1 MINITNLNFKYQ
13 RHKQTKTVNNIS
25 FEMKKGELV
34 CLLGP
39 SGCGKTSTLRLIA
52 GLETPSSG
60 SIYIEDKCVSDNK
73 IFVEPHKRGIGFL
86 FQDFALFPHLTAQEN
101 IAWGLHKVEKRKKT
115 SKIEELLKQTS
126 LNEHKDKYP
135 HELSGGEQQRVSLA
149 RALAP
154 EPNLILLD
162 EPFSSLDT
170 NLRQAI
176 RDETIQILK
185 ETNTTAIVVTHDPE
199 EAMHIADKIILM
211 NKGEIQQEGT
221 AQEIYNNPKT
231 NFVASF
237 LGYVNQIEGIVKNDK
252 IETIMGSIPNQ
263 NFSNNANVN
272 IIIRPRAI
280 SFSNKVPDDSRDKY
294 AKIDSIKSI
303 GAETHTW
310 LQVKTNEENYKKIL
324 SIQDQK
330 PNLTRGDRVKIK
342 IDQKNVFIFTE
353 NSN

>member
-1 MINITNLNFKYQ
+1 MIDINNLNFKY
-13 RHKQTKTVNNIS
+13 HKYKQIKVVNNIS
-25 FEMKKGELV
+25 FNIKKGELV

-60 SIYIEDKCVSDNK
+60 SIYIEGKCVTDDNTF
-73 IFVEPHKRGIGFL
+73 IEPHKRGIGFL

-101 IAWGLHKVEKRKKT
+101 IAWGLSGIGHIDKKF
-115 SKIEELLKQTS
+115 KIEELLKQTS
-126 LNEHKDKYP
+126 LIEHKNKYP

-154 EPNLILLD
+154 GPNLILLD

-170 NLRQAI
+170 NLRQYI
-176 RDETIQILK
+176 RDETSRILK
-185 ETNTTAIVVTHDPE
+185 ETDTTAIVVTHDPE
-199 EAMHIADKIILM
+199 EAMLIADKIILM

-221 AQEIYNNPKT
+221 AHEIYNNPKN

-237 LGYVNQIEGIVKNDK
+237 LGYVNQIEGIVRNDK
-252 IETIMGSIPNQ
+252 IETIMGPIPNQ
-263 NFSNNANVN
+263 NFSNNSSVS

-280 SFSNKVPDDSRDKY
+280 SFSNKTPNDSRNKY

-303 GAETHTW
+303 GAEIHTW
-310 LQVKTNEENYKKIL
+310 LRLGTNEENYKKIL

-330 PNLTRGDRVKIK
+330 PNLTKGDRVKIN
-342 IDQKNVFIFTE
+342 IDQKNIFIFKE
-353 NSN
+353 NPH

>member
-25 FEMKKGELV
+25 FEIKKGEIV

-60 SIYIEDKCVSDNK
+60 SIYIGEKCVSDNK
-73 IFVEPHKRGIGFL
+73 IFIEPHKRGIGFL

-101 IAWGLHKVEKRKKT
+101 IAWGLNGVEKRKKKI
-115 SKIEELLKQTS
+115 KIEELLKQTS

-154 EPNLILLD
+154 EPNLVLLD

-185 ETNTTAIVVTHDPE
+185 EANTTAIVVTHDPE
-199 EAMHIADKIILM
+199 EAMQIADKIILM

-221 AQEIYNNPKT
+221 AQDIYDTPKNN
-231 NFVASF
+231 FAASF
-237 LGYVNQIEGIVKNDK
+237 MGHVNHINGLVTGN
-252 IETIMGSIPNQ
+252 TIKTAVGE
-263 NFSNNANVN
+263 FSNRNFPNKSYIDLV
-272 IIIRPRAI
+272 IRPQHI
-280 SFSNKVPDDSRDKY
+280 EFSTTNKNKN
-294 AKIDSIKSI
+294 ATIDSIKFI
-303 GAETHTW
+303 GSKAHIRFNI
-310 LQVKTNEENYKKIL
+310 KTKNNEYEHMMAIISENPAFKEGDKIFFTVNEHKIL
-324 SIQDQK
+324 MFD
-330 PNLTRGDRVKIK
+330 
-342 IDQKNVFIFTE
+342 KNE
-353 NSN
+353 NNSP

>member
-1 MINITNLNFKYQ
+1 MININNLNFKYQ

-25 FEMKKGELV
+25 FEMKKGEIV

-60 SIYIEDKCVSDNK
+60 SIYIGEKCVSDNK
-73 IFVEPHKRGIGFL
+73 VFVEPHKRDIGFL

-101 IAWGLHKVEKRKKT
+101 IAWGLNRVEKSRKKI
-115 SKIEELLKQTS
+115 KLEELLKQTS

-185 ETNTTAIVVTHDPE
+185 ESNTTTMVVTHDPE
-199 EAMHIADKIILM
+199 EAMHIADKIIVM

-221 AQEIYNNPKT
+221 PHEIYNNPKN

-237 LGYVNQIEGIVKNDK
+237 LGYVNQFEGIVKNDK
-252 IETIMGSIPNQ
+252 IESIIGQIPNQ
-263 NFSNNANVN
+263 NFPDNSNVN

-280 SFSNKVPDDSRDKY
+280 SFSNKAPNDSRNKY
-294 AKIDSIKSI
+294 AQIDSIKSI
-303 GAETHTW
+303 GAEIHTW
-310 LQVKTNEENYKKIL
+310 LRLKSSEENYKKIL
-324 SIQDQK
+324 SIQDQE
-330 PNLTRGDRVKIK
+330 PNLRKGDRVKIN
-342 IDQKNVFIFTE
+342 IDQKNVFIFKE